1 MLFILT
7 LLKLELLVNTM
18 EWDCLLLATKMLQT
32 LFLIVLH

>member
-18 EWDCLLLATKMLQT
+18 EWGCQLLATKMLQT